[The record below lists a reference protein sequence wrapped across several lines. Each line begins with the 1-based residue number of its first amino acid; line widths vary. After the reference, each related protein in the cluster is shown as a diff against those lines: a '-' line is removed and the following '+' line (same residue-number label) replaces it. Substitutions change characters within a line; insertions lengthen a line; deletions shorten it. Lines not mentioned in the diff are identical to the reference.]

1 VLRSRRDQGGGR
13 HRERRPRFA
22 SSSGPCAARPWSSRS
37 SARARIRLTARPEY
51 VLPPFS
57 SGLLQLAASRFEI
70 HAVRDPVRAAF
81 LFVGSS
87 LFVRQCRRM
96 TQGSGGVPCP
106 VCDGFDR
113 REVRDRSRDLQPF
126 HPGCGCVVL
135 VIDDA
140 STSPPAGRVARY
152 VDSFFTRLRK
162 SSTRAGALAA
172 HHHLVVPKLCLL
184 RAHSG
189 AFRPADV
196 VTHVLNGSH
205 LRTGS
210 AGLLDGSRAVIEGSG
225 RLETLRY
232 KCSAGNEIMHLNYA
246 SSITSHGESNPC

>member
-1 VLRSRRDQGGGR
+1 MELEILG
-13 HRERRPRFA
+13 
-22 SSSGPCAARPWSSRS
+22 ARPNPVDG
-37 SARARIRLTARPEY
+37 ATGVCNA
-51 VLPPFS
+51 PFS
-57 SGLLQLAASRFEI
+57 SGHLRLAAS
-70 HAVRDPVRAAF
+70 
-81 LFVGSS
+81 
-87 LFVRQCRRM
+87 
-96 TQGSGGVPCP
+96 
-106 VCDGFDR
+106 

-140 STSPPAGRVARY
+140 STSPPAGRVPRY

-210 AGLLDGSRAVIEGSG
+210 AGVLDGSRAVIEGSG

-232 KCSAGNEIMHLNYA
+232 KCSAGNEIMHLN
-246 SSITSHGESNPC
+246 

>member
-1 VLRSRRDQGGGR
+1 MLRSRRDQGGGR
-13 HRERRPRFA
+13 RRERRPRFA

-51 VLPPFS
+51 VMPPFS
-57 SGLLQLAASRFEI
+57 SGHLRLAASRFEI

-87 LFVRQCRRM
+87 LFVRQCRM
-96 TQGSGGVPCP
+96 
-106 VCDGFDR
+106 
-113 REVRDRSRDLQPF
+113 
-126 HPGCGCVVL
+126 
-135 VIDDA
+135 
-140 STSPPAGRVARY
+140 
-152 VDSFFTRLRK
+152 
-162 SSTRAGALAA
+162 
-172 HHHLVVPKLCLL
+172 PKLCLL

-232 KCSAGNEIMHLNYA
+232 KCSAGNEIMHLNHA
-246 SSITSHGESNPC
+246 SSITSRWGHHRTCRN

>member
-37 SARARIRLTARPEY
+37 SARARSRLTARPEY
-51 VLPPFS
+51 VMPPFS
-57 SGLLQLAASRFEI
+57 SGHLRLAASRFEI

-113 REVRDRSRDLQPF
+113 REARDRSRDLQPF
-126 HPGCGCVVL
+126 
-135 VIDDA
+135 IRAADA
-140 STSPPAGRVARY
+140 WSWSLMTPQ
-152 VDSFFTRLRK
+152 
-162 SSTRAGALAA
+162 
-172 HHHLVVPKLCLL
+172 LL
-184 RAHSG
+184 RRLEGSLATLT
-189 AFRPADV
+189 AFSLGSERVQREPAP
-196 VTHVLNGSH
+196 S
-205 LRTGS
+205 LRTIT
-210 AGLLDGSRAVIEGSG
+210 GLCPNCA
-225 RLETLRY
+225 Y
-232 KCSAGNEIMHLNYA
+232 
-246 SSITSHGESNPC
+246 